1 MKRLFFT
8 LIFLG
13 AVLIG
18 TNAQTAPVTATQ
30 AKVTKKSTGVTKS
43 GKPDMRLK
51 ANKEAAKA
59 QAQQPAAPAPAPVP
73 KVKKAVTAHQ
83 PAVAPAPRPAVVQPA
98 RPAAVQR
105 VQPSTAS
112 ADPVVGTDA
121 KGRTI
126 YRGKRGGTYYIN
138 KNGNKEYIKQ

>member
-59 QAQQPAAPAPAPVP
+59 QAQQRAAPAPVP
-73 KVKKAVTAHQ
+73 KVKKAVTANQ